1 MEKKRKYYINIC
13 YENKIFIVGGK
24 GLKKIYVFSKL
35 FYFFLKVKWFFNNF
49 FLKILV

>member
-35 FYFFLKVKWFFNNF
+35 FLFFFESKMVF
-49 FLKILV
+49 